1 MNPEDLPDYLKI
13 LGKQIGNRVN
23 ETFGENDKAKKNSDR
38 DAQQNGDA
46 GGRIRMNANGY
57 TEFEPDWEELDK
69 RADQIVG
76 GYSMVMA
83 AGNILPLP
91 FDAMM
96 VTATFAKMT
105 TELAGVYQVIVSTKR
120 ARQIGWAI
128 STATG
133 SVLGLTFAASSLA
146 KWIPGGY
153 FAGVAVQASVIGAI
167 CWAAGDALKQYFKA
181 CRQGI
186 EPDINSLRD
195 SFAKTLRIKLANVTA
210 KAEKA
215 TGLKMP
221 TPDTAP
227 KPPQANPTISVTP
240 PSAAPPA
247 EPVAISDALEQI
259 ASLHELYRAGAL
271 SKEEY
276 EKKKTELLKRI

>member
-13 LGKQIGNRVN
+13 LGKQIENRVN
-23 ETFGENDKAKKNSDR
+23 STFGENDKPKKNGDR
-38 DAQQNGDA
+38 DAQQNNDP

-57 TEFEPDWEELDK
+57 AEFEPDWDELDR
-69 RADQIVG
+69 RADRIVA
-76 GYSMVMA
+76 GYSVVSA
-83 AGNILPLP
+83 AGNVLPMP
-91 FDAMM
+91 FDVLM
-96 VTATFAKMT
+96 VTATFSKMT

-128 STATG
+128 ATTTG
-133 SVLGLTFAASSLA
+133 SILGLTYAGSSLMKFIPVA
-146 KWIPGGY
+146 GWI
-153 FAGVAVQASVIGAI
+153 ASLAVQAPIIGSV

-181 CRQGI
+181 CRQGV

-195 SFAKTLRIKLANVTA
+195 SFAKTLRIKLATVTA
-210 KAEKA
+210 TAEKA

-221 TPDTAP
+221 TVDVSQT
-227 KPPQANPTISVTP
+227 PPSNPTISVTP
-240 PSAAPPA
+240 PSSAPPT

-271 SKEEY
+271 SKDEY

>member
-13 LGKQIGNRVN
+13 IGKQIGNRVN
-23 ETFGENDKAKKNSDR
+23 STFGDTDKKKNER
-38 DAQQNGDA
+38 ETQPGNETA
-46 GGRIRMNANGY
+46 GRMRMNANGY
-57 TEFEPDWEELDK
+57 TEFEPDWDELDK
-69 RADQIVG
+69 RADMIVG

-83 AGNILPLP
+83 AGNVLPLP

-146 KWIPGGY
+146 KWVPGGY
-153 FAGVAVQASVIGAI
+153 FAGVAVQAPLIGAI

-195 SFAKTLRIKLANVTA
+195 SFAKTLHLKLKTV
-210 KAEKA
+210 KKEVEKA
-215 TGLKMP
+215 SGLNMSTPETPQPVATP
-221 TPDTAP
+221 TPATASATQP
-227 KPPQANPTISVTP
+227 APEVTSV
-240 PSAAPPA
+240 A
-247 EPVAISDALEQI
+247 DALEKI
-259 ASLHELYRAGAL
+259 ATLHELYRAGAL
-271 SKEEY
+271 SKDEY

>member
-1 MNPEDLPDYLKI
+1 MNAEDLPDYLKL
-13 LGKQIGNRVN
+13 LGKQVEKRVSSALGGDD
-23 ETFGENDKAKKNSDR
+23 EKDKKKAQNDN
-38 DAQQNGDA
+38 A
-46 GGRIRMNANGY
+46 GGRTRIDSNGNV
-57 TEFEPDWEELDK
+57 EFEPDWEELDK
-69 RADQIVG
+69 RADKIVG
-76 GYSMVMA
+76 GYAMVMA
-83 AGNILPLP
+83 AGNVLPLP

-128 STATG
+128 SATTG

-146 KWIPGGY
+146 KFIPGGY
-153 FAGVAVQASVIGAI
+153 FAGVAVQGSIIGAI

-186 EPDINSLRD
+186 DPDIDSLRE
-195 SFAKTLRIKLANVTA
+195 SFARTLRMKLKSATA
-210 KAEKA
+210 GAEKVASGMKKPTTASPIVAAPKAEEPA
-215 TGLKMP
+215 PASP
-221 TPDTAP
+221 TA
-227 KPPQANPTISVTP
+227 SL
-240 PSAAPPA
+240 
-247 EPVAISDALEQI
+247 PVSDALEQI
-259 ASLHELYRAGAL
+259 ALLHELHRSGAL